1 MTREGAI
8 NQATAHFDSGAF
20 FQDLARRVS
29 IRSTAQVPELRP
41 ELHRYLAEE
50 MTPTLEGL
58 GFTVAIY
65 ANPDARGGP
74 LLVAERLENPN
85 LPTLFSYGHGDV
97 VRGFEGDW
105 REDRDPWTMVTDG
118 ERWYGRGTADN
129 KGQHSVNLAA
139 LATVLAVRGRL
150 GFNCKILFEMS
161 EEVGSVGLAAFAAE
175 HRDALRADLL
185 LASDGPR
192 LAPDKPTL
200 FMGSRGALNFELS
213 VDLRDGAHHSGN
225 WGGLISNAGTRL
237 ANALA
242 ALVGPKGEIL
252 LPELR
257 PEAIPPSVRDVLAD
271 IVMRGGDNGPMVE
284 EDWGQ
289 PGLTPAERVFAWNTF
304 EVLAIKA
311 GNPDQVANAIPPK
324 AVAWCQIRFT
334 VDRDPDGFLP
344 AIRAHLDARGFHDVA
359 VGQKHDGFMMR
370 ASRLLPDHPWVQ
382 WARRSLAETT
392 GAEPTILPNL
402 GGSLPNDVFAETL
415 GLPTIWVPHSYAACS
430 QHAPNEHALAPL
442 LREGLQ
448 IMTGLF
454 WDLGEGNLPEWKS
467 AQIATE
473 LGSGQNR

>member
-1 MTREGAI
+1 MGHGMTRNAAI
-8 NQATAHFDSGAF
+8 DQATAHFDSGAF
-20 FQDLARRVS
+20 FQDLARRVGF
-29 IRSTAQVPELRP
+29 RSTAQVPELRP
-41 ELHRYLAEE
+41 ELERYLVEE

-58 GFTVAIY
+58 GFAVALHP
-65 ANPDARGGP
+65 NPDSRGGP
-74 LLVAERLENPN
+74 FLLAERLENPN

-97 VRGFEGDW
+97 VRGFEGEW
-105 REDRDPWTMVTDG
+105 REDRDPWTMVKEG

-139 LATVLAVRGRL
+139 LASVLAVRGRL
-150 GFNCKILFEMS
+150 GFNCKILLEMS
-161 EEVGSVGLAAFAAE
+161 EEVGSVGLAAFATD
-175 HRDALRADLL
+175 HRHALRADLL

-192 LAPDKPTL
+192 LAPDKATL

-242 ALVGPKGEIL
+242 VLVGPKGEIL
-252 LPELR
+252 VPELR
-257 PEAIPPSVRDVLAD
+257 PEAIPPSVRKVLAD
-271 IVMRGGDNGPMVE
+271 VQVRGGESGPAVE

-311 GNPDQVANAIPPK
+311 GNPDQVANAIPPR
-324 AVAWCQIRFT
+324 AIAWCQIRFT

-344 AIRAHLDARGFHDVA
+344 AIRAYLDAKGFHDVV
-359 VGQKHDGFMMR
+359 VGQKHNGFMMR

-382 WARRSLAETT
+382 WARRSLRKTT
-392 GAEPTILPNL
+392 GVEPTILPNL
-402 GGSLPNDVFAETL
+402 GGSLPNDVFAEIL

-430 QHAPNEHALAPL
+430 QHAPDEHALEPV

-454 WDLGEGNLPEWKS
+454 WDLGDGDVPEWRT
-467 AQIATE
+467 A
-473 LGSGQNR
+473 

>member
-1 MTREGAI
+1 MTRDAAI
-8 NQATAHFDSGAF
+8 DRATEHFDNGAF

-29 IRSTAQVPELRP
+29 IRSTAQVPESRP
-41 ELHRYLAEE
+41 ELDRYLVEE
-50 MTPTLEGL
+50 MTPTLESL
-58 GFTVAIY
+58 GFTVAIHP
-65 ANPDARGGP
+65 NPDPRGGP
-74 LLVAERLENPN
+74 FLLAERLENPN

-105 REDRDPWTMVTDG
+105 REDRDPWTMVVDG

-139 LATVLAVRGRL
+139 LAAVLAVRGRL
-150 GFNCKILFEMS
+150 GFNCKILLEMS
-161 EEVGSVGLAAFAAE
+161 EEVGSVGLAAFAME
-175 HRDALRADLL
+175 HRQALRADLL

-213 VDLRDGAHHSGN
+213 VDLREGAHHSGN

-242 ALVGPKGEIL
+242 VLVGPKGEIL

-257 PEAIPPSVRDVLAD
+257 PEAIPPSVRQVLSGIKMQSGTD
-271 IVMRGGDNGPMVE
+271 GPAVE

-289 PGLTPAERVFAWNTF
+289 PGLTPAERVFAWNAF

-311 GNPDQVANAIPPK
+311 GNPEQVANAIPAK
-324 AVAWCQIRFT
+324 ATAWCQIRFT
-334 VDRDPDGFLP
+334 VDRDPGTFLP

-370 ASRLLPDHPWVQ
+370 ATRLLPDHPWVQ
-382 WARRSLAETT
+382 WARRSLRQTT
-392 GAEPTILPNL
+392 GVEPAILPNL

-430 QHAPNEHALAPL
+430 QHAPNEHALAPV

-454 WDLGEGNLPEWKS
+454 WDLGEGDVPEWRT
-467 AQIATE
+467 A
-473 LGSGQNR
+473 

>member
-65 ANPDARGGP
+65 PNPDARGGP
-74 LLVAERLENPN
+74 LLMAERLENPN

-454 WDLGEGNLPEWKS
+454 WDLGEGNLPEWKT
-467 AQIATE
+467 AQITTE

>member
-1 MTREGAI
+1 MTREAAI
-8 NQATAHFDSGAF
+8 ERATEHFDSGAF
-20 FQDLARRVS
+20 FQDLARRVG
-29 IRSTAQVPELRP
+29 IRSTAQVPEFRP
-41 ELHRYLAEE
+41 ELERYLVEE

-58 GFTVAIY
+58 GFTVAIHP
-65 ANPDARGGP
+65 NPDPRGGP
-74 LLVAERLENPN
+74 FLLAERQENPN

-105 REDRDPWTMVTDG
+105 REDRDPWSMVKG
-118 ERWYGRGTADN
+118 GAGEAERWYGRGTADN

-139 LATVLAVRGRL
+139 LASVLAVRGRL
-150 GFNCKILFEMS
+150 GFNCKILLEMS
-161 EEVGSVGLAAFAAE
+161 EEVGSVGLGAFAAE
-175 HRDALRADLL
+175 HRQALRADLL

-192 LAPDKPTL
+192 LAPHKPTL

-213 VDLRDGAHHSGN
+213 VDLREGAHHSGN

-242 ALVGPKGEIL
+242 TLVGPKGEIL

-257 PEAIPPSVRDVLAD
+257 PEAIPPSVRQVLSG
-271 IVMRGGDNGPMVE
+271 IEMGGGTVGPAVE

-289 PGLTPAERVFAWNTF
+289 PGLTPAERVFAWNAF

-334 VDRDPDGFLP
+334 VDRDPDEFLP
-344 AIRAHLDARGFHDVA
+344 AIRAHLDAKGFPDVA
-359 VGQKHDGFMMR
+359 VGQKHEGFMMR

-382 WARRSLAETT
+382 WARHSLRQTT
-392 GAEPTILPNL
+392 GVEPTILPNL

-430 QHAPNEHALAPL
+430 QHAPNEHALAPI

-454 WDLGEGNLPEWKS
+454 WDLGEGDLPEWR
-467 AQIATE
+467 T
-473 LGSGQNR
+473 L